1 MLLIC
6 TGWRA
11 GRPWTLLDL
20 SEFEA
25 YFVLPLISDEG
36 LLDDEE
42 AEIRFTLIICYT
54 SLFKLTNSLLEL
66 IQNILGESNL

>member
-6 TGWRA
+6 TGWSA

-25 YFVLPLISDEG
+25 YFVLPLISDKG

-42 AEIRFTLIICYT
+42 AEIWFALIIYYT
-54 SLFKLTNSLLEL
+54 SLFKLTDSLLEL

>member
-1 MLLIC
+1 MLLIY
-6 TGWRA
+6 TGWSA

-25 YFVLPLISDEG
+25 DFVLSLISDKG
-36 LLDDEE
+36 LLDDKE

-54 SLFKLTNSLLEL
+54 SIFKLINSLLEL

>member
-1 MLLIC
+1 M
-6 TGWRA
+6 
-11 GRPWTLLDL
+11 LLDL

-25 YFVLPLISDEG
+25 DFVLSLISDKG

-54 SLFKLTNSLLEL
+54 SIFKLIDSLLEL

>member
-1 MLLIC
+1 M
-6 TGWRA
+6 
-11 GRPWTLLDL
+11 LLDL

-25 YFVLPLISDEG
+25 DFVLSLISDKG
-36 LLDDEE
+36 LLDDKE

-54 SLFKLTNSLLEL
+54 SIFKLIDSLLEL